1 MKGTCLPSNPRPYF
15 CLSAISIIFLWRLSN
30 IRWCRVVLIHL
41 ISFPLP
47 AIFSAL
53 NPFLFFSLPIYQR
66 SFLFLLVLHH
76 HFWSPSRSPSL
87 RLPRHRSPIVS
98 FLPLRCLTPNTASSS
113 PPLYLIAPL
122 LHLSFVF
129 QLPPS
134 SPSPLRIISLPSLR
148 PQLARALMSGLSSA
162 SSISHINYFQR
173 PEKGDESGC
182 NEAFLQVYGT

>member
-1 MKGTCLPSNPRPYF
+1 MEVVRYSLVS
-15 CLSAISIIFLWRLSN
+15 
-30 IRWCRVVLIHL
+30 CRVVLIHL

-53 NPFLFFSLPIYQR
+53 NPFLFLSLPIYQR

-76 HFWSPSRSPSL
+76 HFWSPSRSPPL

-98 FLPLRCLTPNTASSS
+98 FPPLQCLTPNTASSS

-122 LHLSFVF
+122 LHPLSSVF
-129 QLPPS
+129 QLLSS
-134 SPSPLRIISLPSLR
+134 SPSPSRIISLPSLR
-148 PQLARALMSGLSSA
+148 PQLARALMSGLSIA

-182 NEAFLQVYGT
+182 NEAFLQVYGA